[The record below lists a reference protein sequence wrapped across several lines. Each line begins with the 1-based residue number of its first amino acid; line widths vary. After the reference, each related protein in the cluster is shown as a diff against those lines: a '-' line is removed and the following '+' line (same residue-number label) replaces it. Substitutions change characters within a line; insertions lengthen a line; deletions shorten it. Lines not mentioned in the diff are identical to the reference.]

1 MELTLAH
8 DHMCL
13 AFLVLLFVPHLVAA
27 DGPHA
32 GDEEGEEDQNSE
44 KYFLNYHHWTESD
57 YFWIES
63 YRFMFAEW
71 QQDLTDCPKEVLT
84 APYMHQ
90 VCVGPM
96 LLSFC

>member
-44 KYFLNYHHWTESD
+44 KALLNHHHWT
-57 YFWIES
+57 
-63 YRFMFAEW
+63 
-71 QQDLTDCPKEVLT
+71 
-84 APYMHQ
+84 
-90 VCVGPM
+90 
-96 LLSFC
+96 